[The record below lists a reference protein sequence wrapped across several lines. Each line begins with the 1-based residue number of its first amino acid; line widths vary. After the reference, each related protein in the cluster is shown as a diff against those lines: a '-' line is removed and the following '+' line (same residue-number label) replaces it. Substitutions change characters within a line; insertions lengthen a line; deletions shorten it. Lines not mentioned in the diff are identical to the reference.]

1 MKFKE
6 SLPRLILLRLI
17 LLTTLSLPCLPARNA
32 LAQSSPTATQ
42 QLQLST
48 FAGATGTFTNLAGG
62 RNLDITA
69 GADITFLA
77 LRRLRPA
84 VEIRGTYPIDEGT
97 LSSQKNFLLGPKVDY
112 PLACLHPYADF
123 LIGRGAIDYLKGGYV
138 FGNFRYLN
146 SNTLV
151 LSPGVGLDYNLT
163 HHLALKVDFQYQHW
177 NTPAVPSGSIHP
189 RATTLGVIYVFDFN
203 PRHRHNQ

>member
-6 SLPRLILLRLI
+6 SLTWLILLAALP
-17 LLTTLSLPCLPARNA
+17 LPCSPARNT

-62 RNLDITA
+62 KNLDVTA
-69 GADITFLA
+69 GADITYLA

-84 VEIRGTYPIDEGT
+84 AEIRGTYPIDEGT
-97 LSSQKNFLLGPKVDY
+97 ISSQKNFLLGPKVEY
-112 PLACLHPYADF
+112 PLGRFHPYADF
-123 LIGRGAIDYLKGGYV
+123 LIGRGGIDYLHGGYI
-138 FGNFRYLN
+138 FGDTRYLY

-163 HHLALKVDFQYQHW
+163 HHLAAKVDFQYQHW
-177 NTPAVPSGSIHP
+177 NTPAVASGSINP
-189 RATTLGVIYVFDFN
+189 MAITLGAVYIFDFN
-203 PRHRHNQ
+203 PRHHHTQ